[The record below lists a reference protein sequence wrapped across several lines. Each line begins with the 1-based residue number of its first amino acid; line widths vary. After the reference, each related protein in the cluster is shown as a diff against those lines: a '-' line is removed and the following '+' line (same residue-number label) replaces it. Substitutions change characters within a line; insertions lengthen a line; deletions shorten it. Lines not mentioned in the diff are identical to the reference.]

1 MLIAVQLNAN
11 VRTQKVDFM
20 NKGILYAA
28 SAYVIWAFLP
38 VYWKL
43 LGSVTAS
50 EIVGHRMIWSF
61 VFVFG
66 VLIVKKDWK
75 RYNAILRAPKILG
88 TYIITA
94 SLLGINWV
102 TYVWAINAGYII
114 ESSLGYFINPLVN
127 VLLGVIFLRE
137 RLRFWQWLP
146 IGLAVFGVIYLTV
159 SYGALPWIALTLA
172 FSFGFYGLIKK
183 TAPLN
188 SLDGFALETGFMF
201 LPASAYLLFLR
212 ISGQGV
218 FTDQGVTIT
227 LLLIFAG
234 FVTGYPLLLFGAG
247 ARRIRLSTLGLLQY
261 IAPTGQFL
269 VGVLIYSEDFSRQ
282 KLIGYSIIWVA
293 LAFYSLEGVLN
304 HRRKNVV
311 PSPNTK

>member
-1 MLIAVQLNAN
+1 
-11 VRTQKVDFM
+11 M
-20 NKGILYAA
+20 NKGILYAS
-28 SAYVIWAFLP
+28 SAYLIWAVLP
-38 VYWKL
+38 IYWKL
-43 LGSVTAS
+43 LGSVPAA

-61 VFVFG
+61 VFVLG
-66 VLIVKKDWK
+66 VLIFKKDWK
-75 RYNAILRAPKILG
+75 RYCSILKTPRILMI
-88 TYIITA
+88 YLITA

-102 TYVWAINAGYII
+102 TYVWAINNGFII

-137 RLRFWQWLP
+137 RLRLWQWLP
-146 IGLAVFGVIYLTV
+146 IGLAVVGVIYLTV

-172 FSFGFYGLIKK
+172 FSFGLYGLIKK
-183 TAPLN
+183 ISPLN
-188 SLDGFALETGFMF
+188 SLDGFALETGFML
-201 LPASAYLLFLR
+201 LPASVYLLYLMT
-212 ISGQGV
+212 SGQGV
-218 FTDQGVTIT
+218 FSDQGIVVT

-269 VGVLIYSEDFSRQ
+269 IGVLIYAEDFSPQ

-293 LAFYSLEGVLN
+293 LAIYSLEGVLN
-304 HRRKNVV
+304 HRRKRVV
-311 PSPNTK
+311 PSLA